1 MIEEKHLLI
10 DLLLIGGVAIPMAV
24 KMISCL
30 NEYRRRVNQ
39 YYELDS
45 PGSVMEVNQ
54 IPLLKELTGSSN
66 QKRNDFKIL
75 YKQEIIDERHKCAD
89 FRFRIWTIMRDRVY

>member
-24 KMISCL
+24 KMISCIQ
-30 NEYRRRVNQ
+30 EYRRRVNQ

-54 IPLLKELTGSSN
+54 IPLLKELTGSSD
-66 QKRNDFKIL
+66 QKRNYFKMICIL
-75 YKQEIIDERHKCAD
+75 QIHDERH
-89 FRFRIWTIMRDRVY
+89 I